1 MTRGIKLAG
10 IVLVLATACSA
21 QEGLK
26 IQNKGKQKW
35 PAAEAQKI
43 YRSACSVV
51 QREFGA
57 THAVAPPVTLLL
69 GADRNEVGFDRREIR
84 LTKWNPYL
92 LAQGVVMLAFEELMS
107 SDEKI
112 SLAKRAVT
120 WADATVEVERSSH

>member
-1 MTRGIKLAG
+1 MTHTMKCAILLLSLSSLCA
-10 IVLVLATACSA
+10 A
-21 QEGLK
+21 QEGLTVHA
-26 IQNKGKQKW
+26 KGKQKW

-69 GADRNEVGFDRREIR
+69 GADRNEVGFDQREIR

-92 LAQGVVMLAFEELMS
+92 LAQGVVILAFEDLMS

-120 WADATVEVERSSH
+120 WADATVEVEQSTH